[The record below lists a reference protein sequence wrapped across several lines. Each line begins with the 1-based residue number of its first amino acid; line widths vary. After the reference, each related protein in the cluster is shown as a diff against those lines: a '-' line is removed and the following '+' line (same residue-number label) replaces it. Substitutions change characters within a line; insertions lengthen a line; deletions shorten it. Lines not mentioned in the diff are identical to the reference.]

1 MSIPENLAAILARID
16 AARKVANAPAT
27 QTALGAIAKTVDDA
41 GVREALN
48 AGQRLFGENRV
59 QEAQKKY
66 PALKAQFPNLEL
78 HLVGPLQTNKVR
90 DAIGLFDVIQT
101 LDREKLADALA
112 AEQDKGS
119 KIPRLLV
126 QVNTGEEEQKAGVF
140 PRDAAALIAYARD
153 KKLPVEGLMC
163 IPPADDD
170 AAPHF
175 ALLAKIA
182 RENGLSTLSM
192 GMSGD
197 FELAVKFG
205 ATHVRVGTAI
215 FGTRAPVNDQEI

>member
-1 MSIPENLAAILARID
+1 MPVSACS
-16 AARKVANAPAT
+16 
-27 QTALGAIAKTVDDA
+27 AKT
-41 GVREALN
+41 GCRK
-48 AGQRLFGENRV
+48 RRR
-59 QEAQKKY
+59 KY

-140 PRDAAALIAYARD
+140 PARR
-153 KKLPVEGLMC
+153 GG
-163 IPPADDD
+163 ADR
-170 AAPHF
+170 
-175 ALLAKIA
+175 L
-182 RENGLSTLSM
+182 
-192 GMSGD
+192 
-197 FELAVKFG
+197 
-205 ATHVRVGTAI
+205 
-215 FGTRAPVNDQEI
+215 RA